1 MKNRLG
7 WIFAG
12 TLTCVAIGGA
22 WAAKKEIVAMTG
34 EDLKWVDVPESG
46 GVQVANVSG
55 DVMKTAYS
63 AFAKIPAGQMH
74 PLHTHTSDTKAVVI
88 SGTFV
93 LTPEGGVEKKLPAG
107 SYFMVPGGLKHTSGC
122 AAGAPCL
129 LFQQGPAKF
138 DMKPVVEKPAAEKPA
153 AKK

>member
-1 MKNRLG
+1 MKSRLA
-7 WIFAG
+7 WLI
-12 TLTCVAIGGA
+12 TGA
-22 WAAKKEIVAMTG
+22 VVCSTVGLVWAAKKEITTMAP
-34 EDLKWVDVPESG
+34 EDLKWMDVPESG

-55 DVMKTAYS
+55 DIMKGAYS

-74 PLHTHTSDTKAVVI
+74 PLHTHTSETKAVVV
-88 SGTFV
+88 SGTFILNV
-93 LTPEGGVEKKLPAG
+93 EGGTEKKLGPG
-107 SYFMVPGGLKHTSGC
+107 SYFSVPGGLQHTSSC

-138 DMKPVVEKPAAEKPA
+138 DMKPVGEKAP